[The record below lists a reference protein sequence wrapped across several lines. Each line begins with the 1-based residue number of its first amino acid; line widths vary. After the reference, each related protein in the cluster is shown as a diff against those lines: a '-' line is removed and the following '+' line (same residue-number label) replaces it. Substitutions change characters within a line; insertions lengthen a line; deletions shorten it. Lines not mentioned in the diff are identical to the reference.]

1 MNEERARHIAQARV
15 YLRESRARRTNPVQ
29 RGFTFLLLEWARAA
43 RLRAAAVPRG
53 LTQGELFE

>member
-29 RGFTFLLLEWARAA
+29 RDFTFMLLEWAARARKRAA
-43 RLRAAAVPRG
+43 SCPMQR
-53 LTQGELFE
+53 ELFQ